1 VDVTVPDLG
10 DFSDVEVIEILVKPG
25 DVVAV
30 EDSLITLETDK
41 ATMDVP
47 SPAAGTVAE
56 IRVEVGGTVSTGDL
70 IVVLEAEA
78 EIETETGDAGD
89 DAAAG
94 TGADGPAPAAEGG
107 DAASE
112 ESAAADTES
121 DAEAATETDTET
133 GAGPAEPELVTVP
146 DLGDFSDV
154 DVIEV
159 LVGVGD
165 EVEAEQGLFTLE
177 TDKATMDVPSPVAG
191 KVLELRVEAG
201 GTVNPGDAV
210 ALIAPAA
217 AAPAARAKA
226 TSGAALPAKA
236 DAPAQEK
243 PAGPASGRAR
253 RAGHDTALP
262 AVGIVDEKAFS
273 KAHASP
279 SVRKLARELGVDLG
293 RVRGSGRKG
302 RVTDEDLKAFVKRA
316 MTDGAPGTAWPK
328 VPAVDFARFGPVEE
342 QKLTRIQKIS
352 GPRLHA
358 SWVNL
363 PHVTQHE
370 DADITELEE
379 KRQQLKE
386 QAASRNLKLTP
397 LAFIMRAVVLSLEAF
412 PKFRSSMNT
421 DASGLI
427 VKGYCH
433 LGFAADT
440 PNGLVVPVIRD
451 ADRKD
456 LFELAAALGELSAKA
471 REGKLGADDVQ
482 GGVFTVSSLGGIGG
496 TYFTPI
502 INAPEVA
509 ILGVSRSS
517 FKPAYIGEAFIPRLM
532 LPLSLSYDHRVID
545 GAEAARFITAL
556 AKTLGDVDK
565 LVAAIP

>member
-1 VDVTVPDLG
+1 MDVTVPDLG

-47 SPAAGTVAE
+47 SPAAGTVRE
-56 IRVEVGGTVSTGDL
+56 IRVEAGGTVNPGDV
-70 IVVLEAEA
+70 IVVLEAEEDPA
-78 EIETETGDAGD
+78 AATESRAAASTDDEADEDAGD
-89 DAAAG
+89 ADADDADAADD
-94 TGADGPAPAAEGG
+94 TT
-107 DAASE
+107 DA
-112 ESAAADTES
+112 
-121 DAEAATETDTET
+121 
-133 GAGPAEPELVTVP
+133 AGPAAPEVVTVP

-159 LVGVGD
+159 LVAVGD

-191 KVLELRVEAG
+191 EVLELKVTAG

-210 ALIAPAA
+210 AVIAPKAQ
-217 AAPAARAKA
+217 APAARKQDKA
-226 TSGAALPAKA
+226 
-236 DAPAQEK
+236 APAQSRSAAP
-243 PAGPASGRAR
+243 PAQQKSSPAATAERAP

-262 AVGIVDEKAFS
+262 AVGIVDENAFS

-316 MTDGAPGTAWPK
+316 LTEGTPGASLPK
-328 VPAVDFARFGPVEE
+328 VPAVDFAKFGPVEE

-379 KRQQLKE
+379 KRQALKE
-386 QAASRNLKLTP
+386 QAASQGLKLTP
-397 LAFIMRAVVLSLEAF
+397 LAFIMRAVALTLEAY
-412 PKFRSSMNT
+412 PKFRSSLSA
-421 DASGLI
+421 DASSLI
-427 VKGYCH
+427 VKDYCH

-471 REGKLGADDVQ
+471 RDGKLGADDVQ

-517 FKPAYIGEAFIPRLM
+517 FKPTYIGEAFIPRLM

-556 AKTLGDVDK
+556 ARTLGDVDK